1 MNDASGLDAK
11 AYAASMAQALGLPL
25 TPEYEPQVEANLAL
39 AFRLVQLVLD
49 FPLPDEA
56 EPAPVFSAEGNDA

>member
-1 MNDASGLDAK
+1 MAK
-11 AYAASMAQALGLPL
+11 ALGLPL
-25 TPEYEPQVEANLAL
+25 TAEYAPQVEANLAV

-56 EPAPVFSAEGNDA
+56 EPAPVFAAQGGDA